1 MNTTKETK
9 TVLVIGGNGKTGA
22 RVVQRL
28 EALGYGVRAAS
39 RSGKTRFDWNDQ
51 QTWQPAMEG
60 VQAIYIT
67 FQPDL
72 AVPGSVEAIHALTQ
86 LARQNKVQ
94 QVVLLSG
101 RGETEAQLCEKVVID
116 AGMRW
121 TIVRASWFNQNFSEG
136 HLGEPVQAGYV
147 ALPAGDIKEPFIDT
161 DDIADVVV
169 AALSDPRHD
178 GQVYEVTGPR
188 LLSFREAT
196 QEIATATGREIVYEQ
211 IPMESYASALSQ
223 YGLPDDLIWLLR
235 YLFTEVLDGRN
246 EYIAD
251 GVERALGRKPTDFTE
266 FVRKTAATGI
276 WNPAPEA

>member
-1 MNTTKETK
+1 MSTTTERK

-28 EALGYGVRAAS
+28 EASGCAVRAAS

-72 AVPGSVEAIHALTQ
+72 AVPGSVEAVHALTQ
-86 LARQNKVQ
+86 MAKHNKVG

-101 RGETEAQLCEKVVID
+101 RGETEAQLCEKIVID

-136 HLGEPVQAGYV
+136 HLVEPVQAGYV
-147 ALPAGDIKEPFIDT
+147 SLPAGDVKEPFIDT

-169 AALSDPRHD
+169 AALTDPRHD
-178 GQVYEVTGPR
+178 GQIYEVTGPR
-188 LLSFREAT
+188 LLSFREAM
-196 QEIATATGREIVYEQ
+196 QEIAVAAGKEIVFEQ
-211 IPMESYASALSQ
+211 ISMSSYERMLTQ
-223 YGLPDDLIWLLR
+223 YGLPADLIWLLR

-251 GVERALGRKPTDFTE
+251 GVERALGRKPTDFKE
-266 FVRKTAATGI
+266 FARKVAATGV
-276 WNPAPEA
+276 WNQAPGA

>member
-60 VQAIYIT
+60 VQAMYIT

-86 LARQNKVQ
+86 MAKQNNVQ

-116 AGMRW
+116 TGMRW

-136 HLGEPVQAGYV
+136 HLAEPIQAGYV
-147 ALPAGDIKEPFIDT
+147 ALPAGDVKEPFIDT
-161 DDIADVVV
+161 DDIADVAV
-169 AALSDPRHD
+169 AALTDSRHD
-178 GQVYEVTGPR
+178 GQIYEVTGPR
-188 LLSFREAT
+188 LLTFREAM
-196 QEIATATGREIVYEQ
+196 QEIAAATGREIVFEQ
-211 IPMESYASALSQ
+211 IPMESYASTLRQ

-246 EYIAD
+246 EYISD
-251 GVERALGRKPTDFTE
+251 GVERALGRKPTDFKE
-266 FVRKTAATGI
+266 FVRKNAATGI
-276 WNPAPEA
+276 WNQAPEA

>member
-60 VQAIYIT
+60 VQAMYIT

-86 LARQNKVQ
+86 MAKQNKVQ

-121 TIVRASWFNQNFSEG
+121 TIVRASWFDQNFSEG
-136 HLGEPVQAGYV
+136 HLVEPIQAGYV
-147 ALPAGDIKEPFIDT
+147 ALPAGDVKEPFIDT

-169 AALSDPRHD
+169 AALTDSRHD

-188 LLSFREAT
+188 LLSFREAM
-196 QEIATATGREIVYEQ
+196 QEIAAATGRAIVFEQ
-211 IPMESYASALSQ
+211 ISMESYASTLRQ

-246 EYIAD
+246 EYISD
-251 GVERALGRKPTDFTE
+251 GVERALGRKPTDFKE
-266 FVRKTAATGI
+266 FVRKNAATGI
-276 WNPAPEA
+276 WNLAPGA

>member
-28 EALGYGVRAAS
+28 EALGYAVRAAS

-60 VQAIYIT
+60 VQAMYIT

-86 LARQNKVQ
+86 MAKQNNVQ

-116 AGMRW
+116 TGMRW

-136 HLGEPVQAGYV
+136 HLVEPIQAGYV
-147 ALPAGDIKEPFIDT
+147 ALPAGDVKEPFIDT

-169 AALSDPRHD
+169 AALTDSRHD

-188 LLSFREAT
+188 LLTFREAM
-196 QEIATATGREIVYEQ
+196 QEIAVATGREIVFEQ
-211 IPMESYASALSQ
+211 IPMESYASTSGQ

-246 EYIAD
+246 EYISD
-251 GVERALGRKPTDFTE
+251 GVERALGRKPTDFKE
-266 FVRKTAATGI
+266 FVRKNAATGI
-276 WNPAPEA
+276 WNPVPEA

>member
-1 MNTTKETK
+1 MNTTKERK
-9 TVLVIGGNGKTGA
+9 TVLVIGGYGKTGA

-28 EALGYGVRAAS
+28 EVAGCAVRAAS

-72 AVPGSVEAIHALTQ
+72 AVPGSVEAVHALTQ
-86 LARQNKVQ
+86 MAKHNKVR

-101 RGETEAQLCEKVVID
+101 RGETEAQLCEKIVID

-136 HLGEPVQAGYV
+136 HLVEPVQAGYM
-147 ALPAGDIKEPFIDT
+147 ALPASDVKEPFVDT
-161 DDIADVVV
+161 DDIADVVA
-169 AALSDPRHD
+169 AALTDPRHD
-178 GQVYEVTGPR
+178 GQIYEVTGPR
-188 LLSFREAT
+188 LLSFREAM
-196 QEIATATGREIVYEQ
+196 QEIAAAAGKEVVFEQ
-211 IPMESYASALSQ
+211 ISMESYESMLKQ
-223 YGLPDDLIWLLR
+223 YDVPADMIWLLR

-246 EYIAD
+246 ESIAD
-251 GVERALGRKPTDFTE
+251 GVERALGRKPTDFKE
-266 FVRKTAATGI
+266 FARKAAATGI
-276 WNPAPEA
+276 WSQAPGH